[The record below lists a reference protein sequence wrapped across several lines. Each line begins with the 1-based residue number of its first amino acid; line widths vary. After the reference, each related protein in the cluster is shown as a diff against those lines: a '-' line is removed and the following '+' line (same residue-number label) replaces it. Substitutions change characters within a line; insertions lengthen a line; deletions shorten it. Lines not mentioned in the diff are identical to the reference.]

1 MDLSKVDVEALKL
14 SVWTWR
20 MQEYILIPFY
30 AFYVYYVLTTFDEEV
45 AIIHH
50 QRWNRGKL
58 LFFSIRYGTV
68 GYIALHLLRDH
79 RTYLLIDPPGCKALL
94 VIQNSA
100 PYVSHLST
108 KNADAEVLP
117 SHGIREEVAVRCGYR
132 SLSRRTSS
140 GPGFLRLLHCIFV
153 YAKPLSEL
161 DKELGY
167 TCYGPSPRR
176 WPTAIGLDIRRYA
189 SFAATTVLLVLA
201 VICVVVRYKG
211 HSGRLVNIIRRD
223 GGLYYLAV
231 AGVRFTQSIMD
242 TPTIT
247 RARPL
252 SNEGLMVLDGMS
264 NIIVPILAQ
273 RLMINLRKADYIGS
287 QPMAS
292 KLLFAA
298 STPDSDDDFGD
309 EISRPCEDNIELSG
323 SQYRTQA
330 VVASAVQ
337 KA

>member
-1 MDLSKVDVEALKL
+1 MLTRKYCPAMEFVKRLPCDVAIALCL
-14 SVWTWR
+14 GALL
-20 MQEYILIPFY
+20 QAPG
-30 AFYVYYVLTTFDEEV
+30 FYVYCIVFLSTAMDIVTAVLT
-45 AIIHH
+45 
-50 QRWNRGKL
+50 
-58 LFFSIRYGTV
+58 
-68 GYIALHLLRDH
+68 
-79 RTYLLIDPPGCKALL
+79 LISDFKYP
-94 VIQNSA
+94 
-100 PYVSHLST
+100 
-108 KNADAEVLP
+108 
-117 SHGIREEVAVRCGYR
+117 CG
-132 SLSRRTSS
+132 
-140 GPGFLRLLHCIFV
+140 IFV
-153 YAKPLSEL
+153 QLRMSVAHRYLTLSAKPLSEL

-247 RARPL
+247 QARPL

-273 RLMINLRKADYIGS
+273 RLMINLRKVDYIGS

-298 STPDSDDDFGD
+298 STPDSDDDLGD
-309 EISRPCEDNIELSG
+309 EVSRPCEDNIELSG